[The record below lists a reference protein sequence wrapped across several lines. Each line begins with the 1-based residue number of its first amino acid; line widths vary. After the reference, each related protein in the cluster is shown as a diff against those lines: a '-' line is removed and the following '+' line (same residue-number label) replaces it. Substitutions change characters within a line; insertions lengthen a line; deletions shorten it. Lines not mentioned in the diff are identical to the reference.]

1 MADTV
6 RFNYLDVAQGVLSP
20 RSVLRSLWLTIVLA
34 MASPAVGWAQS
45 APAPAV
51 VDKAQQ
57 TVTVAEQKVNQLL
70 GQRGQL
76 TSRYQQQ
83 LGTIDR
89 LKKQKASWRRD
100 RELNTAQA
108 DANDTAKRLTAL
120 DTQLLAAQKTLLAA
134 RTTAV
139 RAIDAEVAAGATGAR
154 ATQLANLRAK
164 LAPPLPAPKKIVIPD
179 AEIDPLADPQELE
192 QQAAAIAAVEK
203 QLDAQR
209 KGLDAQHKDLA
220 LVAELRGA
228 HDRAGELATR
238 DDDQPRRG
246 GSRTSSGGISAT
258 SGTSGNGRGAE
269 TDTAPSPQSGDTSGG
284 AGGGTGAGSGS
295 APPTGTDDFG
305 ATGDKGT
312 STGGS
317 FETNVAVALGEVI
330 DRSTI
335 DGLVRASRS
344 GDPKQRAE
352 AAKQARDA
360 VAKRL
365 EQLRKKRQEIEARAK
380 QLRKK

>member
-1 MADTV
+1 MA
-6 RFNYLDVAQGVLSP
+6 F
-20 RSVLRSLWLTIVLA
+20 A
-34 MASPAVGWAQS
+34 MAVPTASWGQSVPIS
-45 APAPAV
+45 APSPAV
-51 VDKAQQ
+51 VDKAQAQ
-57 TVTVAEQKVNQLL
+57 VTTADAKVTQLL

-76 TSRYQQQ
+76 TARYQQQ
-83 LGTIDR
+83 LATIDR

-120 DTQLLAAQKTLLAA
+120 DTQLQTSRKTQVNARAA
-134 RTTAV
+134 AV
-139 RAIDAEVAAGATGAR
+139 RAIDAEIKAGAKGTRG
-154 ATQLANLRAK
+154 TQLADLRAK
-164 LAPPLPAPKKIVIPD
+164 LAPPIPAAKKIVIPD

-203 QLDAQR
+203 QLEAQR
-209 KGLDAQHKDLA
+209 KGLDVQHKDLA

-228 HDRAGELATR
+228 HERAGELATR
-238 DDDQPRRG
+238 DDDNPQRG
-246 GSRTSSGGISAT
+246 GSRTSGGSRSTETASGADS
-258 SGTSGNGRGAE
+258 
-269 TDTAPSPQSGDTSGG
+269 SPQSGGG
-284 AGGGTGAGSGS
+284 AGAGGAGAGGGSGS
-295 APPTGTDDFG
+295 APPSNEDPGGGSFG
-305 ATGDKGT
+305 GDKLT
-312 STGGS
+312 TGGS

-335 DGLVRASRS
+335 DGLVRASKS
-344 GDPKQRAE
+344 GDPKKRAE

-380 QLRKK
+380 QLRGR

>member
-1 MADTV
+1 MAH
-6 RFNYLDVAQGVLSP
+6 RVLLP
-20 RSVLRSLWLTIVLA
+20 GLVLRSFWLTVALA
-34 MASPAVGWAQS
+34 MAVPAVGRAQS
-45 APAPAV
+45 APSPGSVAPAPAIV
-51 VDKAQQ
+51 NKAQAQ
-57 TVTVAEQKVNQLL
+57 VATADAKVTQLL

-76 TSRYQQQ
+76 TARYQQQ
-83 LGTIDR
+83 LAAIDR

-120 DTQLLAAQKTLLAA
+120 DTQLQTARKTQVSARAA
-134 RTTAV
+134 AV
-139 RAIDAEVAAGATGAR
+139 RAIDAEMKAGATGAR
-154 ATQLANLRAK
+154 ANQLADLRAK
-164 LAPPLPAPKKIVIPD
+164 LAPPMPAAKKIVIPD

-203 QLDAQR
+203 QLEAQR
-209 KGLDAQHKDLA
+209 KGLDVQHKDLA

-228 HDRAGELATR
+228 HERAGELATR
-238 DDDQPRRG
+238 DDDNPQRG
-246 GSRTSSGGISAT
+246 GSRNSSTSGSRSAEASGGDSA
-258 SGTSGNGRGAE
+258 
-269 TDTAPSPQSGDTSGG
+269 SPQSGGAGAG
-284 AGGGTGAGSGS
+284 AGGGS
-295 APPTGTDDFG
+295 G
-305 ATGDKGT
+305 ATPPPSNEDAGGGLVGGDKLT
-312 STGGS
+312 TGGS

-335 DGLVRASRS
+335 DGLVRASKS

-380 QLRKK
+380 QLRGR

>member
-1 MADTV
+1 MAV
-6 RFNYLDVAQGVLSP
+6 
-20 RSVLRSLWLTIVLA
+20 
-34 MASPAVGWAQS
+34 PAVGWAQS
-45 APAPAV
+45 GPTPAAV
-51 VDKAQQ
+51 DTGQGTITK
-57 TVTVAEQKVNQLL
+57 AEQKVSTLVV
-70 GQRGQL
+70 QRGQL
-76 TSRYQQQ
+76 TARYQQQ
-83 LGTIDR
+83 LAAIDR
-89 LKKQKASWRRD
+89 MKKQKASWRRD

-108 DANDTAKRLTAL
+108 DANDTAKRLTVI
-120 DTQLLAAQKTLLAA
+120 DTQLHAAQIVLRDARLAV
-134 RTTAV
+134 V

-154 ATQLANLRAK
+154 AQQLAALRAK
-164 LAPPLPAPKKIVIPD
+164 LAPPLPAPKRIVIPD

-203 QLDAQR
+203 QLEAQR
-209 KGLDAQHKDLA
+209 KGLDSQHKDLA

-228 HDRAGELATR
+228 HERAGELATR

-246 GSRTSSGGISAT
+246 GSRTSGGR
-258 SGTSGNGRGAE
+258 NAE
-269 TDTAPSPQSGDTSGG
+269 TLAGAGAPPQTDGTSGG
-284 AGGGTGAGSGS
+284 AGSGADPGAGTGGGTGGGV
-295 APPTGTDDFG
+295 GTSEDVGGG
-305 ATGDKGT
+305 ALTGDKV
-312 STGGS
+312 TGGS

-365 EQLRKKRQEIEARAK
+365 EQLRKKRQMIESRAK
-380 QLRKK
+380 QLRGK

>member
-1 MADTV
+1 MWVVADTAKT
-6 RFNYLDVAQGVLSP
+6 NHLDVAQGVLP
-20 RSVLRSLWLTIVLA
+20 PGLVLRRVWLVCVLA
-34 MASPAVGWAQS
+34 VAAPATGWAQS
-45 APAPAV
+45 APTAAASTA
-51 VDKAQQ
+51 VDKGQGNI
-57 TVTVAEQKVNQLL
+57 TRAEQKVATLV

-76 TSRYQQQ
+76 TVRYQQQ
-83 LGTIDR
+83 LSAIDR

-108 DANDTAKRLTAL
+108 DANDTAKRLTVL
-120 DTQLLAAQKTLLAA
+120 DTQLHAAQVVLRDA
-134 RTTAV
+134 RVAVV
-139 RAIDAEVAAGATGAR
+139 RAIDAEVTAGASGAR
-154 ATQLANLRAK
+154 AQQLATLRAK

-203 QLDAQR
+203 QLEAQR
-209 KGLDAQHKDLA
+209 KGLDSQHKDLA

-228 HDRAGELATR
+228 HERAGELATR
-238 DDDQPRRG
+238 DDDQPQRG
-246 GSRTSSGGISAT
+246 GSRTSGGRNSESTA
-258 SGTSGNGRGAE
+258 GA
-269 TDTAPSPQSGDTSGG
+269 SPQSGGSSGGGAGSGADTSGG
-284 AGGGTGAGSGS
+284 AGGTGGTSG
-295 APPTGTDDFG
+295 DDFG
-305 ATGDKGT
+305 GGALSGDK
-312 STGGS
+312 SPTGGS
-317 FETNVAVALGEVI
+317 FESNVAVALGEVI

-365 EQLRKKRQEIEARAK
+365 EQLRKKRQMIEARAK
-380 QLRKK
+380 QLRGT

>member
-1 MADTV
+1 
-6 RFNYLDVAQGVLSP
+6 
-20 RSVLRSLWLTIVLA
+20 VLRRFSLIFALA
-34 MASPAVGWAQS
+34 MAIPAVGWAQS
-45 APAPAV
+45 APTPAKTAAAKPTPSPAV
-51 VDKAQQ
+51 VDKAQAA
-57 TVTVAEQKVNQLL
+57 VTTAEKTIATLIA
-70 GQRGQL
+70 QRGQL
-76 TSRYQQQ
+76 TARYQQQ
-83 LGTIDR
+83 LAAIDR

-120 DTQLLAAQKTLLAA
+120 DASLHKAQRSLLDA
-134 RTTAV
+134 RTVAV
-139 RAIDAEVAAGATGAR
+139 RAIDAELAAGGATGPR
-154 ATQLANLRAK
+154 GQQLATLRNK

-192 QQAAAIAAVEK
+192 QQAAALAAVEK
-203 QLDAQR
+203 QLEAQR

-228 HDRAGELATR
+228 HERAGELATR
-238 DDDQPRRG
+238 DDDQPQRG
-246 GSRTSSGGISAT
+246 GGGGRAGREAT
-258 SGTSGNGRGAE
+258 SGDQSPAPTSGAGN
-269 TDTAPSPQSGDTSGG
+269 DSSGG
-284 AGGGTGAGSGS
+284 AGTSGTGGSGE
-295 APPTGTDDFG
+295 
-305 ATGDKGT
+305 

-317 FETNVAVALGEVI
+317 FGGDKLTVGTTFETNAAVALGEVI

-365 EQLRKKRQEIEARAK
+365 EQLRKKRSMIEARAK
-380 QLRKK
+380 QLRGK

>member
-1 MADTV
+1 MT
-6 RFNYLDVAQGVLSP
+6 
-20 RSVLRSLWLTIVLA
+20 LA
-34 MASPAVGWAQS
+34 MAVPAVGWAQS

-51 VDKAQQ
+51 VDKAQVQ
-57 TVTVAEQKVNQLL
+57 VTTADAKVAQLL

-76 TSRYQQQ
+76 TARYQQQ
-83 LGTIDR
+83 LAAIDR

-120 DTQLLAAQKTLLAA
+120 DTQLQTARKTQVTARAA
-134 RTTAV
+134 AV
-139 RAIDAEVAAGATGAR
+139 RAIDAELKAGATGAR
-154 ATQLANLRAK
+154 ATQLADLRGR
-164 LAPPLPAPKKIVIPD
+164 LAPPLPAAKKIVIPD

-203 QLDAQR
+203 QLEAQR
-209 KGLDAQHKDLA
+209 KGLDVQHKDLA

-228 HDRAGELATR
+228 HERAGELATR
-238 DDDQPRRG
+238 DDDNPQRG
-246 GSRTSSGGISAT
+246 GSRNSSTAGGRNAET
-258 SGTSGNGRGAE
+258 SGADSA
-269 TDTAPSPQSGDTSGG
+269 SPQSGGTGTGGG
-284 AGGGTGAGSGS
+284 AGGGS
-295 APPTGTDDFG
+295 G
-305 ATGDKGT
+305 ATPPPNTEDAGGSFGGDKLT
-312 STGGS
+312 TGGS

-335 DGLVRASRS
+335 DGLVRASKS

-365 EQLRKKRQEIEARAK
+365 EQLRKKRLEIEARAK
-380 QLRKK
+380 QLRGR